1 MAEQLEREQPH
12 WQIWQQLPL
21 HPQPAAL
28 ESLTSYIM
36 RVAQANGLQTSAEF
50 VAAAGTGYGWQTLRS
65 FPDGSITSVLG
76 LTTLTGCT
84 QTNLEAMTFLPF
96 GRHFGRANS
105 TRTLRRFLQS
115 SLAPYLRYCPVC
127 LAERGFPYYRLPWRF
142 LILSGCLTHHC
153 QFLDHC
159 GHCGARIPLL
169 PDHPDLSACPTCRW
183 DLRTCQPSFL
193 SVDEERLLPHR
204 TSDLL
209 FLLRSLIQT
218 QEENPRVVV
227 GKCYSFIRQQRGLS
241 LQEVISLTELNPQ
254 ILSEIEYAGASKKAT
269 FLDYVQYTDLL
280 GTSLEELFSTVL
292 PITPLEEDALLIR
305 VDETIQLLRNQGRPI
320 QSGSIGKQ
328 IGVSVTVLK
337 DYPRINSALEAL
349 HLQRKRAYAQQKPR
363 REEEL
368 LQRVEH
374 AVEQLET
381 FNLPVTQNRIAQT
394 VGMSYQALRTYPR
407 VEARLVQ
414 IVSQHYQQPFKS

>member
-1 MAEQLEREQPH
+1 MDRRYLARHHDPDSGRLPSGNRTEQPLPGSTDALGHLEGYSNEPCHQFSRSGSSKRAEVNTMAEQLEREQPH

-115 SLAPYLRYCPVC
+115 SLAPYLRYFPVC

-159 GHCGARIPLL
+159 
-169 PDHPDLSACPTCRW
+169 
-183 DLRTCQPSFL
+183 
-193 SVDEERLLPHR
+193 V
-204 TSDLL
+204 
-209 FLLRSLIQT
+209 
-218 QEENPRVVV
+218 
-227 GKCYSFIRQQRGLS
+227 
-241 LQEVISLTELNPQ
+241 
-254 ILSEIEYAGASKKAT
+254 
-269 FLDYVQYTDLL
+269 
-280 GTSLEELFSTVL
+280 
-292 PITPLEEDALLIR
+292 
-305 VDETIQLLRNQGRPI
+305 
-320 QSGSIGKQ
+320 
-328 IGVSVTVLK
+328 
-337 DYPRINSALEAL
+337 
-349 HLQRKRAYAQQKPR
+349 
-363 REEEL
+363 
-368 LQRVEH
+368 
-374 AVEQLET
+374 
-381 FNLPVTQNRIAQT
+381 
-394 VGMSYQALRTYPR
+394 
-407 VEARLVQ
+407 
-414 IVSQHYQQPFKS
+414 